1 VDDPAS
7 RVSLAFNSGCIGERS
22 MRTLIGTAV
31 PAMTFLLLVA
41 VGIDLTV
48 RDFALVRQQR
58 ALVLAGLFGP
68 LILLPPLA
76 AALAH
81 LFGASDEITAGILL
95 VAACPIGSVSN
106 LYSYLGRAS
115 TALAVTLTGLS
126 CLLASLTIPLAG
138 RGISFFLGRPLQIEA
153 PIGLLAAQ
161 LLVVLALPVLLG
173 MSARRAIAPLAL
185 RAAPILQRVSVAGT
199 LVILG
204 LIVADDWGAFVG
216 GLSGTVS
223 LAAAF
228 VGVSAAAGWI
238 SALPLSRN
246 RRDWFTMA
254 AQFGARNI
262 GVATAIAVT
271 FLGRLEFARFAAT
284 YSLIELP
291 LMLAAVWLFR
301 FTSQT
306 EVA

>member
-1 VDDPAS
+1 
-7 RVSLAFNSGCIGERS
+7 
-22 MRTLIGTAV
+22 MRTFIGTAV
-31 PAMTFLLLVA
+31 PATTFLLLVA

-48 RDFALVRQQR
+48 SDFARVRQQR

-76 AALAH
+76 AALAYM
-81 LFGASDEITAGILL
+81 FGASDEIAAGILL

-106 LYSYLGRAS
+106 LYSYLARAS

-126 CLLASLTIPLAG
+126 CLVASITIPLAG
-138 RGISFFLGRPLQIEA
+138 RGISYFLKRPLQLEA

-161 LLVVLALPVLLG
+161 ILVVLALPVVLG
-173 MSARRAIAPLAL
+173 MWARRAIPPLAL

-204 LIVADDWGAFVG
+204 LIVADDWSAFVG

-228 VGVSAAAGWI
+228 VVLSAAGGWVT
-238 SALPLSRN
+238 AVPLSRS
-246 RRDWFTMA
+246 RRDRFTMA

-291 LMLAAVWLFR
+291 LMLAAVLAFR
-301 FTSQT
+301 FTDPT
-306 EVA
+306 EGG

>member
-1 VDDPAS
+1 
-7 RVSLAFNSGCIGERS
+7 
-22 MRTLIGTAV
+22 MLIGTAV

-41 VGIDLTV
+41 VGIDLT
-48 RDFALVRQQR
+48 RGDFARVRQQR
-58 ALVLAGLFGP
+58 ALVLAGLFAP

-76 AALAH
+76 VALAH
-81 LFGASDEITAGILL
+81 LFGASDEIAAGMLL

-106 LYSYLGRAS
+106 LYCYLARAS

-126 CLLASLTIPLAG
+126 CLIASVTIPLAG
-138 RGISFFLGRPLQIEA
+138 QGISTFLGRPFHIEA

-161 LLVVLALPVLLG
+161 LLIVLALPVVLG
-173 MSARRAIAPLAL
+173 MWARQAIPALAL
-185 RAAPILQRVSVAGT
+185 RAAPILQRVSVVGT

-204 LIVADDWGAFVG
+204 LIVADDWAAFVG
-216 GLSGTVS
+216 GLAGTVS

-228 VGVSAAAGWI
+228 VVMSAAAGWM
-238 SALPLSRN
+238 SGVPLSTDP
-246 RRDWFTMA
+246 RDRFTMA

-284 YSLIELP
+284 YSLVELP
-291 LMLAAVWLFR
+291 LMLAAVVCFR
-301 FTSQT
+301 LKSR
-306 EVA
+306 VVPG

>member
-1 VDDPAS
+1 
-7 RVSLAFNSGCIGERS
+7 

-41 VGIDLTV
+41 VGIDLTAT
-48 RDFALVRQQR
+48 DFARVRQQR
-58 ALVLAGLFGP
+58 AMVVAGLFAP

-81 LFGASDEITAGILL
+81 LFAASDEITAGILL
-95 VAACPIGSVSN
+95 VAACPIGSISN
-106 LYSYLGRAS
+106 LYSYVARAS

-126 CLLASLTIPLAG
+126 CLLASVTIPLAG
-138 RGISFFLGRPLQIEA
+138 RGISYLLGRPLEIEA

-161 LLVVLALPVLLG
+161 LLVVLALPVALG
-173 MSARRAIAPLAL
+173 MWARRAMPAPAL
-185 RAAPILQRVSVAGT
+185 RAAPILQRVSVVGT
-199 LVILG
+199 LVILA
-204 LIVADDWGAFVG
+204 LIVADDWAAFVS
-216 GLSGTVS
+216 GLSGTVA
-223 LAAAF
+223 LAAVF
-228 VGVSAAAGWI
+228 VVLSAAVGW
-238 SALPLSRN
+238 LTGVPLSRS
-246 RRDWFTMA
+246 RGDRFAMA

-291 LMLAAVWLFR
+291 LMLAAVLLFR
-301 FTSQT
+301 MTT
-306 EVA
+306 PADAT

>member
-1 VDDPAS
+1 
-7 RVSLAFNSGCIGERS
+7 

-31 PAMTFLLLVA
+31 PTMTFLLLVA
-41 VGIDLTV
+41 VGIDLTAG
-48 RDFALVRQQR
+48 DFARVRQQR
-58 ALVLAGLFGP
+58 ALVLTGLFAP

-76 AALAH
+76 ALLAR
-81 LFGASDEITAGILL
+81 LFGASDAIAAGMLL

-106 LYSYLGRAS
+106 LYSYLARAS

-126 CLLASLTIPLAG
+126 CLLASITIPLAG
-138 RGISFFLGRPLQIEA
+138 RGVSYFLGRPLQIEA

-161 LLVVLALPVLLG
+161 LLVVLALPVALG
-173 MSARRAIAPLAL
+173 MWARRAIPSLAL

-216 GLSGTVS
+216 ELSGTVS

-228 VGVSAAAGWI
+228 VVASAVAGWLT
-238 SALPLSRN
+238 AVPLSGN
-246 RRDWFTMA
+246 RGDRFTMA

-284 YSLIELP
+284 YSLVELP
-291 LMLAAVWLFR
+291 LMLAAVALFR
-301 FTSQT
+301 RTAHAES
-306 EVA
+306 A